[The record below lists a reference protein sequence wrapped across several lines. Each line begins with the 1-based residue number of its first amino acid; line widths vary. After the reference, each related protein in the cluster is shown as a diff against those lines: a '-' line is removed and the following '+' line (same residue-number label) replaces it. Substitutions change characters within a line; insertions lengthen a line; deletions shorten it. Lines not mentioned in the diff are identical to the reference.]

1 MASAFTALDII
12 VLLLVGG
19 AAVLGFLR
27 GFTTEVLSLLAWVA
41 AVFAIKFFHAPAA
54 ALLSGWVGTEGAAA
68 VLAFALVF
76 GLTFLLGRLAARAIG
91 RRTRQSV
98 LGAFD
103 RLLGLGFGAL
113 KGLVMATVIYLAASL
128 VYDTIYGL
136 KAERPA
142 WMRESRTWPLLHA
155 SGRALVDF
163 VEEQREGGDADEP
176 TQNAI
181 TEE

>member
-1 MASAFTALDII
+1 MSAFTALDIV

-27 GFTTEVLSLLAWVA
+27 GFTTEILSLLAWVA
-41 AVFAIKFFHAPAA
+41 AIFALKFLHAPASAVLA
-54 ALLSGWVGTEGAAA
+54 AWVGTEGGAM

-76 GLTFLLGRLAARAIG
+76 GLTFLAGRLVARAIG

-98 LGAFD
+98 LGGFD
-103 RLLGLGFGAL
+103 RMLGVGFGAV
-113 KGLVMATVIYLAASL
+113 KGLIIATVLYLAASL
-128 VYDTIYGL
+128 VYDVVYGAR
-136 KAERPA
+136 AERPD

-163 VEEQREGGDADEP
+163 VEEQRNGDEADEP
-176 TQNAI
+176 AESAI
-181 TEE
+181 SKK

>member
-1 MASAFTALDII
+1 MSSAFTALDII

-27 GFTTEVLSLLAWVA
+27 GFTTEVLSLLAWVG
-41 AVFAIKFFHAPAA
+41 AVFAIKFLHAPASV
-54 ALLSGWVGTEGAAA
+54 LLAGWVGTEGGAT

-91 RRTRQSV
+91 QRTRQSV

-103 RLLGLGFGAL
+103 RLLGVGFGAL

-128 VYDTIYGL
+128 VYDTIYGM
-136 KAERPA
+136 KAERPE

-163 VEEQREGGDADEP
+163 VEDQRKGDEADEP
-176 TQNAI
+176 AENAI
-181 TEE
+181 SGE

>member
-1 MASAFTALDII
+1 MSAFTALDIV

-19 AAVLGFLR
+19 AAILGFLR

-41 AVFAIKFFHAPAA
+41 AIFALKFLHSPAT
-54 ALLSGWVGTEGAAA
+54 ALLSGWVGTEGGAT

-76 GLTFLLGRLAARAIG
+76 GVTFLIGRLAARAIG

-98 LGAFD
+98 LGGFD
-103 RLLGLGFGAL
+103 RLLGVGFGAL
-113 KGLVMATVIYLAASL
+113 KGLIIATVLYLAASL
-128 VYDTIYGL
+128 VYDVVYGAR
-136 KAERPA
+136 AERPE

-163 VEEQREGGDADEP
+163 VEYQRGADEAD
-176 TQNAI
+176 QSAESAI
-181 TEE
+181 SGE

>member
-1 MASAFTALDII
+1 MSAFTALDIV

-19 AAVLGFLR
+19 AAILGFLR

-41 AVFAIKFFHAPAA
+41 AIFALKFLHGPAT
-54 ALLSGWVGTEGAAA
+54 ALLSGWVGTEGGAT

-76 GLTFLLGRLAARAIG
+76 GVTFLIGRLAARAIG

-98 LGAFD
+98 LGGFD
-103 RLLGLGFGAL
+103 RLLGVGFGAL
-113 KGLVMATVIYLAASL
+113 KGLIIATVLYLAASL
-128 VYDTIYGL
+128 VYDVVYGAR
-136 KAERPA
+136 AERPE

-163 VEEQREGGDADEP
+163 VEYQRGTDEADQSAES
-176 TQNAI
+176 AI
-181 TEE
+181 SKE